1 MSTTARFGLVFG
13 RLAITPEACSTWF
26 LPRIVGMPT
35 ALDPIY
41 RSDILTVES
50 AREIGQ
56 AQGVHEPDTLIT
68 EARTFAH
75 AWTRNRSPVS
85 VALMRQVFYRNSAQP
100 NPIDAHQVDSL
111 AMFYTSIADGN
122 DGVRAFLE
130 KRPPQLSSRASE
142 NAAVLRGLGR
152 RRVTSGAPQASL
164 LSPGNSS
171 DGSSRCGHRGPPA
184 KPLGR
189 ADTRT
194 LLRE

>member
-75 AWTRNRSPVS
+75 AKARGVLVRPLSDAVAISPPLISTREE
-85 VALMRQVFYRNSAQP
+85 
-100 NPIDAHQVDSL
+100 IDNAATVIGE
-111 AMFYTSIADGN
+111 SIAA
-122 DGVRAFLE
+122 V
-130 KRPPQLSSRASE
+130 
-142 NAAVLRGLGR
+142 AADI
-152 RRVTSGAPQASL
+152 GAAA
-164 LSPGNSS
+164 G
-171 DGSSRCGHRGPPA
+171 A
-184 KPLGR
+184 
-189 ADTRT
+189 
-194 LLRE
+194 